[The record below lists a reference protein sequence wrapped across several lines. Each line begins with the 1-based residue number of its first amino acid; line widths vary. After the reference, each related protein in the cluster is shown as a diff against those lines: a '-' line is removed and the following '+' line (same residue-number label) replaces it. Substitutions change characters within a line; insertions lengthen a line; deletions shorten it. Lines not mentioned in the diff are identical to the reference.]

1 MQSLGREMQM
11 NKDKVVQ
18 YLQDAIPL
26 GPHERPEAEWIPVR
40 LDVVQRA
47 IALLGPKG
55 VECRQVCTV
64 ALHVDGDP
72 EDDEGLD
79 QDSQCP
85 ACGEDGGT
93 RCGLPNCEY

>member
-1 MQSLGREMQM
+1 M

-18 YLQDAIPL
+18 YLQDAIPA
-26 GPHERPEAEWIPVR
+26 GPHERPEAEWIAVR

-55 VECRQVCTV
+55 VECRQVC
-64 ALHVDGDP
+64 ALEQHEGGNP
-72 EDDEGLD
+72 DDNDEPD
-79 QDSQCP
+79 QDSSCP